1 MLFLIAWI
9 PVSTKK
15 SIPQAILET
24 TAENNK
30 KTTLD
35 LTKQKCK
42 LINQVSWRR
51 VTRFKISSSRRGRSL
66 GGNNARWGG
75 V

>member
-9 PVSTKK
+9 PVSAKK

-30 KTTLD
+30 K
-35 LTKQKCK
+35 K
-42 LINQVSWRR
+42 
-51 VTRFKISSSRRGRSL
+51 
-66 GGNNARWGG
+66 
-75 V
+75 

>member
-30 KTTLD
+30 NPH
-35 LTKQKCK
+35 
-42 LINQVSWRR
+42 IRFNQA
-51 VTRFKISSSRRGRSL
+51 KMQA
-66 GGNNARWGG
+66 N
-75 V
+75 

>member
-9 PVSTKK
+9 PVSVKK

-30 KTTLD
+30 TTH
-35 LTKQKCK
+35 
-42 LINQVSWRR
+42 IRFNQA
-51 VTRFKISSSRRGRSL
+51 KIQT
-66 GGNNARWGG
+66 N
-75 V
+75 